1 MVSANEMNEV
11 PSNFLPRPSRL
22 EKEQS
27 CHFCEQVNTWMKL
40 LPCRFLSFFFNGK
53 VVLWHAIP
61 NYQEAVPA
69 GHNVGFVHSPLPL
82 TFSPSR
88 IIKQN
93 ELGFV
98 ALLGFFET
106 VNFFTLTNAVFQSLP
121 FRHNLRSCLCA
132 KSSHWV
138 RSDSVC
144 RAALPSRA
152 PQPWSG
158 SISPTTCVTLR
169 RSTAILQDYILRRAS
184 NLLWLAWPNFGSKG
198 TFFSP
203 LGFTDYTLE
212 RKKKNYVLKGILTLP
227 FLKEI

>member
-1 MVSANEMNEV
+1 M
-11 PSNFLPRPSRL
+11 
-22 EKEQS
+22 K
-27 CHFCEQVNTWMKL
+27 WMKCL
-40 LPCRFLSFFFNGK
+40 LIFFHVPQGWKKNNPATSVNRWIHEWNYYFVGFFLFFFNGK
-53 VVLWHAIP
+53 VVLWHTIP

-69 GHNVGFVHSPLPL
+69 GHNVGFVHSLLPL

-88 IIKQN
+88 IINKMN
-93 ELGFV
+93 WV
-98 ALLGFFET
+98 LLLCWVFFET
-106 VNFFTLTNAVFQSLP
+106 VNFFTVTNAVFQSLP

-132 KSSHWV
+132 KCSHWV

-152 PQPWSG
+152 PQPRSG

-169 RSTAILQDYILRRAS
+169 WSTAILQDYILRRAS

-212 RKKKNYVLKGILTLP
+212 REKKLCS
-227 FLKEI
+227 